1 MEMFCTKCF
10 ISRNVII
17 HYIFSEDLEMV
28 SFKHFPMQSSE
39 FSIGGS
45 RDRDYHQAL
54 SEILTALELSLSLE
68 LLRFVLK

>member
-1 MEMFCTKCF
+1 
-10 ISRNVII
+10 
-17 HYIFSEDLEMV
+17 MV

-39 FSIGGS
+39 FPVGGT

-68 LLRFVLK
+68 LLKFILQ